1 LKKPPVPKALWRIK
15 KEEKEKELKIAEN
28 ATKKLRKNKLLA
40 SMPLNYYEEEEA
52 FFQNNFEYDP

>member
-28 ATKKLRKNKLLA
+28 ATKKPRKNKLLA
-40 SMPLNYYEEEEA
+40 SMPLNYLEEE
-52 FFQNNFEYDP
+52 